1 MHPNLIEENIPL
13 AHLHTF
19 HIPVTARYYS
29 AIASQEVLI
38 ELLRDKTL
46 PSLPYIVI
54 GNGSNLLFVD
64 DFPGWVQHITIGGIE
79 KIFEDHQHI
88 HLRVGAGV
96 EWHQLVMWCVERD
109 YAGIEN
115 LSLIPGTVG
124 AAPVQNI
131 GAYGVSFSEVL
142 EELEAVEI
150 HTGKVRKFTKQDCR
164 FGYRDSIFKNDL
176 RNQYIITNVT
186 LRLHKKPKL
195 QITYGAIQETLAK
208 MEVQTLSIKAISDA
222 IIHIR
227 QQKLPDTDK
236 LGNAGSFFKNPV
248 INQQAAAKLQ
258 EAYPSLPANVLTPL
272 HDTAFKVSA
281 AWLIEQCGW
290 KGYRRGDVG
299 VYADH
304 ALVLVNYGQATGQEL
319 LTLSTDIQASVLQRF
334 QIALIPEVVILP
346 LPQTTLKSPDYDTRT
361 PTL

>member
-1 MHPNLIEENIPL
+1 MHPHIIEENILL
-13 AHLHTF
+13 APLHTF

-38 ELLRDKTL
+38 ELLRDTTL
-46 PSLPYIVI
+46 PSLPYVVI

-64 DFPGWVQHITIGGIE
+64 DFPGWVLHITIGGIK
-79 KIFEDHQHI
+79 KIAEDHQHI
-88 HLRVGAGV
+88 RLRVGAGV
-96 EWHQLVMWCVERD
+96 EWHQLVMWCVERN

-131 GAYGVSFSEVL
+131 GAYGVSFSEVF
-142 EELEAVEI
+142 EALEAVEI
-150 HTGKVRKFTKQDCR
+150 HTGNFRKFTKQDCA

-176 RNQYIITNVT
+176 QGQYVITYVT
-186 LRLHKKPKL
+186 LCLHKKPKL

-208 MEVQTLSIKAISDA
+208 MEVEKPSLKAISDA
-222 IIHIR
+222 IIYIR

-248 INQQAAAKLQ
+248 INQQAAIKLQ
-258 EAYPSLPANVLTPL
+258 KAYPSLPANVLTPL
-272 HDTAFKVSA
+272 PNTVFKVSA

-299 VYADH
+299 VHADH

-319 LTLSTDIQASVLQRF
+319 LTLSQDIQTSVLQQF
-334 QIALIPEVVILP
+334 QIALIPEVVMI
-346 LPQTTLKSPDYDTRT
+346 TSDYKS
-361 PTL
+361 